1 MKKAFQKMSL
11 TVFLLSTTLIAAC
24 TQPLSAMESNQT
36 ASIAAN
42 NIKGP
47 LDAKEVEAFA
57 DQLFA
62 EKMKKFNVNGSN
74 FVVIRD
80 GKVLVNKGYGFA
92 DKEKKIPVDK
102 DTVFQIGSVTKTFTA
117 LAVLQQVDAGKI
129 DLHRNVEEYL
139 GGLKIPNKTGKPL
152 TLYDMLTYTSGFDL
166 PDITTFTGPQYIKQ
180 NISMDEFLSEN
191 NLPTVVRPPGEVY
204 TYDNTGFLLAGYA
217 VEKAS
222 GMSFDEYMD
231 KKVFKPLGMTSSSVL
246 LKPELLKRMAAHYGP
261 NGKPQP
267 IEGLNPTV
275 APDGSILSTG
285 EDMAKYM
292 IMQLQNGKFNGKE
305 IVNQK
310 SMELMHSYQIFAEK
324 DIPLTTVGGFE
335 NLYREL
341 ANGQHVVFK
350 GGNMPGHGSLIV
362 LIPEQK
368 IAFYMSYNNESE
380 MRSDIFREFMDHY
393 FPEKEKAEPVY
404 LPLSEKDAQKY
415 IGLYQNTRG
424 FWTRTSIAYENGSL
438 MLEDKTSGK
447 QKLRMIHP
455 LLFVD
460 EEGNKI
466 AFKEDKNSTSQ
477 YFYYSTPKNV
487 IHAVAHSQKMD
498 RKETYSDVPNTSS
511 YKTYINNLSAL
522 SIMGA
527 KTGSQFDPTGTMTQG
542 EFIDALVRANGW
554 YGFPGGIDKNR
565 KQLAA
570 SLPDFNLSAPISRQ
584 AAAVMIQT
592 LKQLEPVA
600 TSKVKLQDTA
610 DAWAKDAIT
619 TLASQGIVDPDTK
632 ISADG
637 SFTFRAKDSLKRQEA
652 SALIDLA
659 FGYHSLPI
667 KR

>member
-24 TQPLSAMESNQT
+24 TQPLGAMEINQT

-47 LDAKEVEAFA
+47 LDAKEVEAFT

-74 FVVIRD
+74 FVVVRD

-92 DKEKKIPVDK
+92 DKEKNIPVDK

-117 LAVLQQVDAGKI
+117 MAVLQQVDAGKI
-129 DLHRNVEEYL
+129 DLHHNVEAYL

-152 TLYDMLTYTSGFDL
+152 TLYDMLTYSSGFDS
-166 PDITTFTGPQYIKQ
+166 PDITTFLGPQYIEQ
-180 NISMDEFLSEN
+180 DISLAEFVSKN
-191 NLPTVVRPPGEVY
+191 NMPSVIRPPGEVY
-204 TYDNTGFLLAGYA
+204 SYDNTGFLLAGYA

-222 GMSFDEYMD
+222 GIPFDEYMD
-231 KKVFKPLGMTSSSVL
+231 EKVFKPLGMSSSSVR
-246 LKPELLKRMAAHYGP
+246 LKPELLKRMAAHYRP
-261 NGKPQP
+261 NGEPHPAEGFIPSSAPQ
-267 IEGLNPTV
+267 
-275 APDGSILSTG
+275 GSILSTG
-285 EDMAKYM
+285 EDMANYL
-292 IMQLQNGKFNGKE
+292 IMQLQNGKFDGKE
-305 IVNQK
+305 IVSKK
-310 SMELMHSYQIFAEK
+310 SINLMHSYQIFAEK
-324 DIPLTTVGGFE
+324 DMPVTTVGFE

-350 GGNMPGHGSLIV
+350 GGNIPGHASLIV

-368 IAFYMSYNNESE
+368 TAFYMSYNNDSD
-380 MRSDIFREFMDHY
+380 MRADIFKEFMDHY

-415 IGLYQNTRG
+415 IGLYENTRG

-438 MLEDKTSGK
+438 MLEDATSGK

-466 AFKEDKNSTSQ
+466 AFKEEKNGNIT
-477 YFYYSTPKNV
+477 YFYYSTPNNV
-487 IHAVAHSQKMD
+487 THAVAHSQKMD
-498 RKETYSDVPNTSS
+498 RKETYSDVSNTSS

-542 EFIDALVRANGW
+542 EFIDALIKAHGW
-554 YGFPGGIDKNR
+554 YGFPGDEAINR

-570 SLPDFNLSAPISRQ
+570 SIPDLNLSAPISRQ
-584 AAAVMIQT
+584 TAAVMIQT

-600 TSKVKLQDTA
+600 TSNVKLQDTA
-610 DAWAKDAIT
+610 DTWAKDAIT

-637 SFTFRAKDSLKRQEA
+637 SFTFRAKDLLKRQEA

-659 FGYHSLPI
+659 FGYYSLPI

>member
-1 MKKAFQKMSL
+1 MKKVFQKMSL
-11 TVFLLSTTLIAAC
+11 TVFLLSTTLIAVC
-24 TQPLSAMESNQT
+24 TQPLGAMEINQT
-36 ASIAAN
+36 ASIAAT

-57 DQLFA
+57 DPLFA

-74 FVVIRD
+74 FVVVHD
-80 GKVLVNKGYGFA
+80 GKVIVNKGYGFA

-117 LAVLQQVDAGKI
+117 MAVLQQVDAGKI
-129 DLHRNVEEYL
+129 DLHHNVEEYL
-139 GGLKIPNKTGKPL
+139 GGLKIPNTTGKPL
-152 TLYDMLTYTSGFDL
+152 TMYDMLTYSSGFDMH
-166 PDITTFTGPQYIKQ
+166 DITTFLGPQYTEQ
-180 NISMDEFLSEN
+180 DISMDEFLSKN
-191 NLPTVVRPPGEVY
+191 NMPTVIRPPGEVY
-204 TYDNTGFLLAGYA
+204 SYDNTGFLLAGYA

-222 GMSFDEYMD
+222 GVPYNEYMD
-231 KKVFKPLGMTSSSVL
+231 EKVFKPLGMTSSSVRF
-246 LKPELLKRMAAHYGP
+246 KPELLKRMAAHYGP
-261 NGKPQP
+261 NGEPHPADGFLPTDGPQ
-267 IEGLNPTV
+267 
-275 APDGSILSTG
+275 GSILSTG

-292 IMQLQNGKFNGKE
+292 IMHLQNGKFDGKE
-305 IVNQK
+305 IVSQK
-310 SMELMHSYQIFAEK
+310 SMDLMHSYQIFAEK
-324 DIPLTTVGGFE
+324 DIPVTTVGFE
-335 NLYREL
+335 NLYRDL
-341 ANGQHVVFK
+341 TNGQHVVFK
-350 GGNMPGHGSLIV
+350 GGNITGHASLIV

-368 IAFYMSYNNESE
+368 TAFYMSYNNDSD
-380 MRSDIFREFMDHY
+380 MRAEIFKEFMDHY

-415 IGLYQNTRG
+415 IGLYENTRG
-424 FWTRTSIAYENGSL
+424 FWNRTSIAYENGSL
-438 MLEDKTSGK
+438 MVEDATIGK

-460 EEGNKI
+460 EEGSKI
-466 AFKEDKNSTSQ
+466 AFKEEKDGNIT

-487 IHAVAHSQKMD
+487 SLAVAHSQKMD
-498 RKETYSDVPNTSS
+498 KKETYSDVSNSSS

-527 KTGSQFDPTGTMTQG
+527 KTGSKFDPTGTMTQG
-542 EFIDALVRANGW
+542 EFIDALIKAHGW
-554 YGFPGGIDKNR
+554 YGFPGDEAINR
-565 KQLAA
+565 QQLAA
-570 SLPDFNLSAPISRQ
+570 RVPDLNPSAPITRQ

-592 LKQLEPVA
+592 LKQLEPEA

-637 SFTFRAKDSLKRQEA
+637 SLTFRAKDLLKRQEA

-659 FGYHSLPI
+659 FGYYSLPI